1 MRIEHNA
8 ITDDR
13 QLAGPYHA
21 GRQQRKLVGGAV
33 DDERVAGIVAALEAN
48 HDICLLRQPIDDL
61 ALALVAPLRPDNDD
75 ISHRR
80 PFTRPV
86 APASHLPRILDDVA
100 RGKAPTAPSGW
111 YCRLF
116 TIPGAVRALL
126 RQHRGHPALH
136 ANLSV
141 AQSGHAGALV
151 ARDEAIG
158 SVVPQ
163 ARARNSGE
171 RAFMAGLVGRAGGW
185 LFNQPYV
192 LLALPSLFFAGNVV
206 IARSVAG
213 HVPPVAL
220 SLGRWWIAFLLVL
233 PFTMG
238 YLRRDWPEILRHVPL
253 LTVLALTGYAGYNT
267 MAYYGLQFTEAINA
281 LLSQSMGPVFVALW
295 TLVLFGE
302 RLTLMQAGGITI
314 SLIGAVVIIC
324 RGDLNVLLS
333 VGVNR
338 GDLWYIGALF
348 VYAFYSALL
357 RLRPAIHPLSF
368 LTV

>member
-1 MRIEHNA
+1 
-8 ITDDR
+8 
-13 QLAGPYHA
+13 
-21 GRQQRKLVGGAV
+21 
-33 DDERVAGIVAALEAN
+33 
-48 HDICLLRQPIDDL
+48 
-61 ALALVAPLRPDNDD
+61 
-75 ISHRR
+75 
-80 PFTRPV
+80 
-86 APASHLPRILDDVA
+86 
-100 RGKAPTAPSGW
+100 
-111 YCRLF
+111 
-116 TIPGAVRALL
+116 
-126 RQHRGHPALH
+126 
-136 ANLSV
+136 
-141 AQSGHAGALV
+141 
-151 ARDEAIG
+151 
-158 SVVPQ
+158 
-163 ARARNSGE
+163 
-171 RAFMAGLVGRAGGW
+171 MAGLVGRAGGW

-238 YLRRDWPEILRHVPL
+238 YLRRDWPEILRHIPL

-368 LTV
+368 LTVCMGWSTLLLTPLLLLEMASGATITFDWATLLTFAYVGIFPSILAYLFLNRGIELIGANRAAPFLHLIPVFGSVLAIIFLGERPHLYHGIGYALVLAGVTIAARRGSAMIGREGAKP